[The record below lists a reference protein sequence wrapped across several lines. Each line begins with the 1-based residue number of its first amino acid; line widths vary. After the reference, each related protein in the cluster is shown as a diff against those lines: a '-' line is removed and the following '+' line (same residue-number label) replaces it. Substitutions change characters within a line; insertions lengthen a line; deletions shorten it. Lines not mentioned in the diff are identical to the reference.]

1 MASLMT
7 RIIAVSLL
15 ADASN
20 IILLNI
26 AKQNLAEII
35 KERLRQPRFSLP
47 KPLPTDVRFLM
58 ALHPNVLRKRKRQPK
73 KNIPRA
79 TRQRTIKE
87 GTGEGNETRED
98 SGNFESED
106 TGVS

>member
-1 MASLMT
+1 MT

-15 ADASN
+15 ADASK
-20 IILLNI
+20 IIPLNI

-35 KERLRQPRFSLP
+35 KERLRQPSFSLP
-47 KPLPTDVRFLM
+47 NPLPTDVRFLM

-73 KNIPRA
+73 KK
-79 TRQRTIKE
+79 QRTIKE

-106 TGVS
+106 TGVSWVC